1 MAAQEDKPFL
11 SEDERQ
17 RIMDAVRKAERT
29 TSAEIVPVIVTKS
42 HRYARA
48 EMVAAS
54 AYSLLPALILAYL
67 YGHESLWSFLVVYI
81 VLFFLAHAVVRR
93 VPRLKLPFISSS
105 ESTELVKEAAE
116 TAFSIHGLG
125 KTRSRNGVMLYI
137 STFER
142 AVWVMPDREAAK
154 RIDKKKWE
162 EIVQVI
168 TRGVSKG
175 RAGEAI
181 IEAVVECADLLAP
194 HFPPKPDD
202 RNELKDLIEE

>member
-1 MAAQEDKPFL
+1 
-11 SEDERQ
+11 
-17 RIMDAVRKAERT
+17 
-29 TSAEIVPVIVTKS
+29 
-42 HRYARA
+42 
-48 EMVAAS
+48 MVAAS
-54 AYSLLPALILAYL
+54 AYSLIPALVLAYL
-67 YGHESLWSFLVVYI
+67 YGHESLWAFLVLYI

-105 ESTELVKEAAE
+105 ETNDLVQEAAV

-142 AVWVMPDREAAK
+142 AVWVLPDKEAARK
-154 RIDKKKWE
+154 VDQKKWE
-162 EIVQVI
+162 EIVAVI
-168 TRGVSKG
+168 TRGINKG

-194 HFPPKPDD
+194 HFPPKADD
-202 RNELKDLIEE
+202 RDELENLIEE